1 MTEAS
6 QPQPLDLLLT
16 GATVLTGEGITG
28 DEAGVME
35 DAALGIRGG
44 RIVHLAPAAQ
54 PAPPALR
61 TLALPGRLV
70 TPGFVN
76 AHLHAVL
83 VMVRGVAADLGFA
96 PSYTPGVPKGTDAT
110 PEEARALAR
119 LGAVEALL
127 AGSTLVCDHFVH
139 ADATLEAMADLG
151 LRIHAGWRVHD
162 VDFSQVPKG
171 EWSFDAALGE
181 DLLRRTLDLHDRWDG
196 ARGGRIRVQM
206 AAHAPDTC
214 SSAFLRT
221 LAEVA
226 AKRGMR
232 VNTHL
237 AQSRVEVGRVK
248 AATGMTPAALLEETG
263 LLNDRLL
270 ATHCLYVD
278 ENDIARLA
286 RAGAHAVHVPKC
298 NAASGRLAPT
308 PALKAAGVNLALC
321 TDTQHGDM
329 VEAMRWALA
338 TGRIGQG
345 GVTAD
350 WQPADVF
357 RMATLGGAR
366 AVGMAD
372 EIGTLTVGKAADLVV
387 FDARRPHLRPLINP
401 LGTLVHTGRGG
412 DVEMVLVEGETLV
425 DGGRPVH
432 ADLEEICTEADKA
445 ARALWAR
452 A

>member
-1 MTEAS
+1 MTGT
-6 QPQPLDLLLT
+6 LDLLLT
-16 GATVLTGEGITG
+16 GAIALTGEAANSLI
-28 DEAGVME
+28 D
-35 DAALGIRGG
+35 DAAIGIRDG
-44 RIVHLAPAAQ
+44 RIVHLAPASEPCPEAR
-54 PAPPALR
+54 R
-61 TLALPGRLV
+61 TRHLPGRLV

-127 AGSTLVCDHFVH
+127 SGSTLVCDHFVH
-139 ADATLEAMADLG
+139 AEATLDAIAELG
-151 LRIHAGWRVHD
+151 LRVHAGWRVHD
-162 VDFSQVPKG
+162 VDFSRVAQG
-171 EWSFDAALGE
+171 EWRFDAAIGE
-181 DLLRRTLDLHDRWDG
+181 DLLRRTLDLHDRWHG
-196 ARGGRIRVQM
+196 AKDGRIQVQM

-214 SSAFLRT
+214 SPGFLRT
-221 LAEVA
+221 IAGEA
-226 AKRGMR
+226 AARGMR

-237 AQSRVEVGRVK
+237 AQSRIEVERVK
-248 AATGMTPAALLEETG
+248 AATGLSPAALLEETG

-278 ENDIARLA
+278 EADIARLA

-338 TGRIGQG
+338 TARIRQG

-372 EIGTLTVGKAADLVV
+372 AIGTLAVGKKADLVV
-387 FDARRPHLRPLINP
+387 FDTRRPHLRPLVNP
-401 LGTLVHTGRGG
+401 LGTLVHTGQGR
-412 DVEMVLVEGETLV
+412 DVEMVLVDGETLV
-425 DGGRPVH
+425 EDGRPVR
-432 ADLEEICTEADKA
+432 ADLDEICTEADKA

>member
-1 MTEAS
+1 MTGAI
-6 QPQPLDLLLT
+6 QPLDLLLT
-16 GATVLTGEGITG
+16 GATVVTGEAIIGNG
-28 DEAGVME
+28 AGVME

-44 RIVHLAPAAQ
+44 RIVHLAPSAQ
-54 PAPPALR
+54 PVPPAKW

-139 ADATLEAMADLG
+139 ADATLEAMAELG

-162 VDFSQVPKG
+162 VDFARVPNG

-196 ARGGRIRVQM
+196 AGGGRIRVQM

-214 SSAFLRT
+214 SPAFLRR
-221 LAEVA
+221 LGEVA
-226 AKRGMR
+226 AERGMR

-237 AQSRVEVGRVK
+237 AQSRVEVERVK
-248 AATGMTPAALLEETG
+248 AATGLTPAALLEETG

-278 ENDIARLA
+278 EADIARLA
-286 RAGAHAVHVPKC
+286 RSGAHAVHVPKC

-338 TGRIGQG
+338 TGRILQG

-372 EIGTLTVGKAADLVV
+372 EIGTLAVGKAADLVV
-387 FDARRPHLRPLINP
+387 FDARRPHLRPLTNP
-401 LGTLVHTGRGG
+401 LGTLVHTGRGS
-412 DVEMVLVEGETLV
+412 DVEMVLVDGETLV
-425 DGGRPVH
+425 DGGRPVR

>member
-1 MTEAS
+1 MTGR
-6 QPQPLDLLLT
+6 LDLLLT
-16 GATVLTGEGITG
+16 GVTALTGETLGSVV
-28 DEAGVME
+28 D
-35 DAALGIRGG
+35 DAAIGIRDG
-44 RIVHLAPAAQ
+44 RIVHLAPEAEGLPAA
-54 PAPPALR
+54 AETR
-61 TLALPGRLV
+61 RLPGRVV

-127 AGSTLVCDHFVH
+127 SGSTLICDHFVH
-139 ADATLEAMADLG
+139 ADATLDAIAELG
-151 LRIHAGWRVHD
+151 LRVHASWRVHD
-162 VDFSQVPKG
+162 VDFARVAQG
-171 EWSFDAALGE
+171 EWRFDPAIGN
-181 DLLRRTLDLHDRWDG
+181 DLLRRTLDLHDRWNG
-196 ARGGRIRVQM
+196 ANGGRIRVQM

-214 SSAFLRT
+214 SPAFLRT
-221 LAEVA
+221 LAEEA
-226 AKRGMR
+226 ATRSMR

-237 AQSRVEVGRVK
+237 AQSRVEVERVK
-248 AATGMTPAALLEETG
+248 ASTGLTPAELLDECG
-263 LLNDRLL
+263 LMNDRLL
-270 ATHCLYVD
+270 ATHCLYVED
-278 ENDIARLA
+278 ADIARLA

-308 PALKAAGVNLALC
+308 PKLKAAGVNLALC

-338 TGRIGQG
+338 TARIQQG

-357 RMATLGGAR
+357 RMATLGGAQ

-372 EIGTLTVGKAADLVV
+372 EIGTLAVGKKADLVV
-387 FDARRPHLRPLINP
+387 FDTRRPHLRPLMNP
-401 LGTLVHTGRGG
+401 LGTLVHTAQGR
-412 DVEMVLVEGETLV
+412 DVEMVLVDGETLV
-425 DGGRPVH
+425 EDGRPVR
-432 ADLEEICTEADKA
+432 ADLNDICIEADKA

>member
-1 MTEAS
+1 MSAGL
-6 QPQPLDLLLT
+6 LDLLLT
-16 GATVLTGEGITG
+16 GATVLTGEM
-28 DEAGVME
+28 AGSIIE
-35 DAALGIRGG
+35 DAVLGIRDG
-44 RIVHLAPAAQ
+44 RIAHLAPASQ
-54 PAPPALR
+54 PCPPAKVVR
-61 TLALPGRLV
+61 SLPGRLV

-96 PSYTPGVPKGTDAT
+96 PSYTPGIPKGTDAT

-139 ADATLEAMADLG
+139 ADATLDAIAELG
-151 LRIHAGWRVHD
+151 LRVHAGWRVHD
-162 VDFSQVPKG
+162 VNFARVANG
-171 EWSFDAALGE
+171 EWSFDASIGD
-181 DLLRRTLDLHDRWDG
+181 DLLRRTLDLHDRWHG
-196 ARGGRIRVQM
+196 VNGGRIQVQM

-214 SSAFLRT
+214 SPAFLRT
-221 LAEVA
+221 IAAEA
-226 AKRGMR
+226 AARDMR

-237 AQSRVEVGRVK
+237 AQSRVEVERVK
-248 AATGMTPAALLEETG
+248 ASTGLTPAELLEETG

-270 ATHCLYVD
+270 ATHCLYVSD
-278 ENDIARLA
+278 TDIARIA
-286 RAGAHAVHVPKC
+286 RSGAHAVHVPKC

-338 TGRIGQG
+338 TARIQQG

-357 RMATLGGAR
+357 RMATLGGAK

-372 EIGTLTVGKAADLVV
+372 DLGTLAVGKKADLVV
-387 FDARRPHLRPLINP
+387 FDTRRPHLRPLVNP
-401 LGTLVHTGRGG
+401 LGTLVHTGQGR
-412 DVEMVLVEGETLV
+412 DVEMVLVDGETLV
-425 DGGRPVH
+425 EDGRPVR
-432 ADLEEICTEADKA
+432 ADLDRICTEADQA

>member
-1 MTEAS
+1 MTA
-6 QPQPLDLLLT
+6 PLDLLLI
-16 GATVLTGEGITG
+16 GALALTGEANSLI
-28 DEAGVME
+28 D
-35 DAALGIRGG
+35 DAAIGVRDG
-44 RIVHLAPAAQ
+44 RIAHLAPASEPCPEAR
-54 PAPPALR
+54 R
-61 TLALPGRLV
+61 TLSLPGRLI

-76 AHLHAVL
+76 AHLHAAL

-127 AGSTLVCDHFVH
+127 SGSTLICDHFVH
-139 ADATLEAMADLG
+139 AEATLDAIAELG
-151 LRIHAGWRVHD
+151 LRVHAGWRVHD
-162 VDFSQVPKG
+162 VDFSRVAQG
-171 EWSFDAALGE
+171 EWRFDAAIGE
-181 DLLRRTLDLHDRWDG
+181 DLLRRTLDLHDRWHG
-196 ARGGRIRVQM
+196 ARDGRIQVQM

-214 SSAFLRT
+214 SPGFLRV
-221 LAEVA
+221 LAGEA
-226 AKRGMR
+226 AARGMR

-237 AQSRVEVGRVK
+237 AQSRVEVERVK
-248 AATGMTPAALLEETG
+248 AATDLSPAALLEETG

-278 ENDIARLA
+278 ESDIARLA

-338 TGRIGQG
+338 TARIQQG

-372 EIGTLTVGKAADLVV
+372 DIGTLALGKKADLLV
-387 FDARRPHLRPLINP
+387 FDTRRPHLRPLVNP
-401 LGTLVHTGRGG
+401 LGTLVHTGQGR
-412 DVEMVLVEGETLV
+412 DVEMVLVDGETLV
-425 DGGRPVH
+425 EDGRPVR
-432 ADLEEICTEADKA
+432 ADLEEICIEADKA

>member
-1 MTEAS
+1 MTET
-6 QPQPLDLLLT
+6 LDLLLT
-16 GATVLTGEGITG
+16 GVLALTGEAANSLI
-28 DEAGVME
+28 D
-35 DAALGIRGG
+35 DAAIGIRDG
-44 RIVHLAPAAQ
+44 RITHLAPASDPCPEAR
-54 PAPPALR
+54 R
-61 TLALPGRLV
+61 TRHLPGRLV

-110 PEEARALAR
+110 PDEARALAR

-127 AGSTLVCDHFVH
+127 SGSTLVCDHFVH
-139 ADATLEAMADLG
+139 AEATLDAIAELG
-151 LRIHAGWRVHD
+151 LRVHAGWRVHD
-162 VDFSQVPKG
+162 VDFSRVAQG
-171 EWSFDAALGE
+171 EWRFDAAIGE
-181 DLLRRTLDLHDRWDG
+181 DLLRRTLDLHDRWHG
-196 ARGGRIRVQM
+196 AKDGRIQVQM

-214 SSAFLRT
+214 SPGFLRT
-221 LAEVA
+221 LAAEA
-226 AKRGMR
+226 AARGMR

-237 AQSRVEVGRVK
+237 AQSRVEVERVK
-248 AATGMTPAALLEETG
+248 AATGLGPAALLEETG

-278 ENDIARLA
+278 EADIARLA

-338 TGRIGQG
+338 TARIRQG

-372 EIGTLTVGKAADLVV
+372 DIGTLTLGKKADLVV
-387 FDARRPHLRPLINP
+387 FDTRRPHLRPLVNP
-401 LGTLVHTGRGG
+401 LGTLVHTGQGR
-412 DVEMVLVEGETLV
+412 DVEMVLVDGETLV
-425 DGGRPVH
+425 EDGRPVR
-432 ADLEEICTEADKA
+432 ADLERICTEADKA

>member
-1 MTEAS
+1 MNA
-6 QPQPLDLLLT
+6 PLDLLLT
-16 GATVLTGEGITG
+16 GAIALTGEANSLI
-28 DEAGVME
+28 D
-35 DAALGIRGG
+35 DAAIGIRDG
-44 RIVHLAPAAQ
+44 RIVHLAPACEPCPEAR
-54 PAPPALR
+54 R
-61 TLALPGRLV
+61 TLHLPGRLI

-127 AGSTLVCDHFVH
+127 SGSTLVCDHFVH
-139 ADATLEAMADLG
+139 AEATLDAIAELG
-151 LRIHAGWRVHD
+151 LRVHAGWRVHD
-162 VDFSQVPKG
+162 VDFSRVAQG
-171 EWSFDAALGE
+171 EWRFDAAIGE
-181 DLLRRTLDLHDRWDG
+181 DLLRRTLDLHDRWHG
-196 ARGGRIRVQM
+196 ARDGRIQVQM

-214 SSAFLRT
+214 SPGFLRT
-221 LAEVA
+221 IAAEA
-226 AKRGMR
+226 SARGMR

-237 AQSRVEVGRVK
+237 AQSRVEVERVK
-248 AATGMTPAALLEETG
+248 AATGLSPAALLEETG

-278 ENDIARLA
+278 EADIARLA

-338 TGRIGQG
+338 TARIQQG

-372 EIGTLTVGKAADLVV
+372 EIGTLAVGKKADLVV
-387 FDARRPHLRPLINP
+387 FDTRRPHLRPLVNP
-401 LGTLVHTGRGG
+401 LGTLVHTGQGR
-412 DVEMVLVEGETLV
+412 DVEMVLVDGETLV
-425 DGGRPVH
+425 EGGRPVR
-432 ADLEEICTEADKA
+432 ADLEQICIEADKA

>member
-1 MTEAS
+1 MTGR
-6 QPQPLDLLLT
+6 LDLLLT
-16 GATVLTGEGITG
+16 GVTALTGEAVGSVI
-28 DEAGVME
+28 E
-35 DAALGIRGG
+35 DAAIGIHDG
-44 RIVHLAPAAQ
+44 RIVHLAPASEGL
-54 PAPPALR
+54 PAAAEVR
-61 TLALPGRLV
+61 HLPGRVV

-127 AGSTLVCDHFVH
+127 SGSTLICDHFVH
-139 ADATLEAMADLG
+139 ADATLDAIADLG
-151 LRIHAGWRVHD
+151 LRVHASWRVHD
-162 VDFSQVPKG
+162 VDFARVAQG
-171 EWSFDAALGE
+171 EWRFDPAIGS
-181 DLLRRTLDLHDRWDG
+181 DLLLRTLDLHARWNG
-196 ARGGRIRVQM
+196 ANNGRIRVQM

-214 SSAFLRT
+214 SPAFLRT
-221 LAEVA
+221 LGEEADA
-226 AKRGMR
+226 RSMH

-237 AQSRVEVGRVK
+237 AQSRVEVERVK
-248 AATGMTPAALLEETG
+248 ASTGLTPAELLEECG

-270 ATHCLYVD
+270 ATHCLYVED
-278 ENDIARLA
+278 ADIARLA

-308 PALKAAGVNLALC
+308 PKLKEAGVNLALC

-338 TGRIGQG
+338 TARIQQG

-366 AVGMAD
+366 AVGMAE
-372 EIGTLTVGKAADLVV
+372 EIGTLAVGKAADLVV
-387 FDARRPHLRPLINP
+387 FDTRRPHLRPLMNP
-401 LGTLVHTGRGG
+401 LGTLVHTAQGR
-412 DVEMVLVEGETLV
+412 DVEMVLVDGETLV
-425 DGGRPVH
+425 EDGRPVH
-432 ADLEEICTEADKA
+432 ADLNDICIEADKA

>member
-1 MTEAS
+1 MTGR
-6 QPQPLDLLLT
+6 LDLLLT
-16 GATVLTGEGITG
+16 GVTALTGETLGSVV
-28 DEAGVME
+28 D
-35 DAALGIRGG
+35 DAAIGIRDG
-44 RIVHLAPAAQ
+44 RIVHLAPESEGLPAA
-54 PAPPALR
+54 AETR
-61 TLALPGRLV
+61 RLPGRVV

-127 AGSTLVCDHFVH
+127 SGSTLICDHFVH
-139 ADATLEAMADLG
+139 ADATLDAIAELG
-151 LRIHAGWRVHD
+151 LRVHASWRVHD
-162 VDFSQVPKG
+162 VDFARVAQG
-171 EWSFDAALGE
+171 EWRFDPAIGN
-181 DLLRRTLDLHDRWDG
+181 DLLRRTLDLHDRWNG
-196 ARGGRIRVQM
+196 ANGGRIRVQM

-214 SSAFLRT
+214 SPAFLRT
-221 LAEVA
+221 LAEEA
-226 AKRGMR
+226 ATRSMR

-237 AQSRVEVGRVK
+237 AQSRVEVERVK
-248 AATGMTPAALLEETG
+248 ASTGLTPAELLDECG
-263 LLNDRLL
+263 LMNDRLL
-270 ATHCLYVD
+270 ATHCLYVED
-278 ENDIARLA
+278 ADIARLA

-308 PALKAAGVNLALC
+308 PKLKAAGVNLALC

-338 TGRIGQG
+338 TARIQQG

-357 RMATLGGAR
+357 RMATLGGAQ

-372 EIGTLTVGKAADLVV
+372 EIGTLALGKKADLVV
-387 FDARRPHLRPLINP
+387 FDTRRPHLRPLMNP
-401 LGTLVHTGRGG
+401 LGTLVHTAQGR
-412 DVEMVLVEGETLV
+412 DVEMVLVDGETLV
-425 DGGRPVH
+425 EDGRPVR
-432 ADLEEICTEADKA
+432 ADLNDICIEADKA

>member
-1 MTEAS
+1 M
-6 QPQPLDLLLT
+6 QPEPPPAPPLDLLLT
-16 GATVLTGEGITG
+16 GVTAITG
-28 DEAGVME
+28 DPALGIVE
-35 DAALGIRGG
+35 DAAIGIRDG
-44 RIVHLAPAAQ
+44 RIAHLTAASAGLPAA
-54 PAPPALR
+54 AR
-61 TLALPGRLV
+61 TLHRPGRLV

-119 LGAVEALL
+119 LGVAEALL
-127 AGSTLVCDHFVH
+127 SGSTLVCDHFVH
-139 ADATLEAMADLG
+139 AEATLEAVAELG
-151 LRIHAGWRVHD
+151 LRVHAGWRVHD
-162 VDFSQVPKG
+162 VDFARVPQG
-171 EWSFDAALGE
+171 EWCFDAGIGE
-181 DLLRRTLDLHDRWDG
+181 DLLGRTLDLHDRWHG
-196 ARGGRIRVQM
+196 ALNGRIAVQM

-214 SSAFLRT
+214 SPGFLRT
-221 LAEVA
+221 LAAEA
-226 AKRGMR
+226 SARGMR

-237 AQSRVEVGRVK
+237 AQSRVEVERVR
-248 AATGMTPAALLEETG
+248 ASTGLSPAALMEEAG

-278 ENDIARLA
+278 ADDIARLA

-329 VEAMRWALA
+329 VETMRWALA
-338 TGRIGQG
+338 TARIGQG

-357 RMATLGGAR
+357 RMATLGGAE

-372 EIGTLTVGKAADLVV
+372 RIGTLTVGKCADLVV
-387 FDARRPHLRPLINP
+387 FDSRRPHLRPQTNP
-401 LGTLVHTGRGG
+401 LGTLVHTGQGR
-412 DVEMVLVEGETLV
+412 DVEMVMVDGETLV
-425 DGGRPVH
+425 EDGRLLR
-432 ADLEEICTEADKA
+432 ADLERICIKADEA

>member
-1 MTEAS
+1 MSADITAG
-6 QPQPLDLLLT
+6 PLDLLLT
-16 GATVLTGEGITG
+16 GATVLTGETTG
-28 DEAGVME
+28 TIVE
-35 DAALGIRGG
+35 DAAIGIRDG
-44 RIVHLAPAAQ
+44 RIVHLAPASKPFPSAKVT
-54 PAPPALR
+54 R
-61 TLALPGRLV
+61 ALPGRLV
-70 TPGFVN
+70 TPGFIN

-96 PSYTPGVPKGTDAT
+96 PSYTPGIPKGTDAT

-127 AGSTLVCDHFVH
+127 SGSTLVCDHFVH
-139 ADATLEAMADLG
+139 ADATLDAIAELG
-151 LRIHAGWRVHD
+151 LRVHAGWRVHD
-162 VDFSQVPKG
+162 VDFARVANG
-171 EWSFDAALGE
+171 EWSFDAAIGD
-181 DLLRRTLDLHDRWDG
+181 DLLRRTLDLHDRWHG
-196 ARGGRIRVQM
+196 ANGGRIQVQM

-214 SSAFLRT
+214 SPAFLRT
-221 LAEVA
+221 IAGEA
-226 AKRGMR
+226 AARNMR

-237 AQSRVEVGRVK
+237 AQSRVEVERVK
-248 AATGMTPAALLEETG
+248 ASTGLSPAELLDEVG

-270 ATHCLYVD
+270 ATHCLYVSD
-278 ENDIARLA
+278 TDIARLA
-286 RAGAHAVHVPKC
+286 ASGAHAVHVPKC

-338 TGRIGQG
+338 TARIQQG

-357 RMATLGGAR
+357 RMATLGGAK

-372 EIGTLTVGKAADLVV
+372 DIGTLAVGKKADLVV
-387 FDARRPHLRPLINP
+387 FDTRRPHLRPLVNP
-401 LGTLVHTGRGG
+401 LGTLVHTGQGR
-412 DVEMVLVEGETLV
+412 DVEMVLVDGETLV
-425 DGGRPVH
+425 EDGRPVR
-432 ADLEEICTEADKA
+432 ADLDRICIEADQA

-452 A
+452 ARA

>member
-1 MTEAS
+1 MMSADMTAG
-6 QPQPLDLLLT
+6 PLDLLLT
-16 GATVLTGEGITG
+16 GATVLTGETTG
-28 DEAGVME
+28 SIIE
-35 DAALGIRGG
+35 DAAIGIRDG
-44 RIVHLAPAAQ
+44 RIAHLAPAST
-54 PAPPALR
+54 PCPPAKATR
-61 TLALPGRLV
+61 ALPGRLV

-96 PSYTPGVPKGTDAT
+96 PSYTPGIPKGTDAT

-127 AGSTLVCDHFVH
+127 SGSTLVCDHFVH
-139 ADATLEAMADLG
+139 ADATLDAIAELG
-151 LRIHAGWRVHD
+151 LRVHAGWRVHD
-162 VDFSQVPKG
+162 VDFARVANG
-171 EWSFDAALGE
+171 EWSFDSNIGD
-181 DLLRRTLDLHDRWDG
+181 DLLRRTLDLYERWHG
-196 ARGGRIRVQM
+196 ANGGRIQVQM

-214 SSAFLRT
+214 SPAFLRT
-221 LAEVA
+221 IAQEA
-226 AKRGMR
+226 SARNMR

-237 AQSRVEVGRVK
+237 AQSRVEVERVK
-248 AATGMTPAALLEETG
+248 ASTGLTPAELLEETG

-270 ATHCLYVD
+270 ATHCLYVSD
-278 ENDIARLA
+278 TDIARLA
-286 RAGAHAVHVPKC
+286 RSGAHAVHVPKC

-338 TGRIGQG
+338 TARIQQG

-357 RMATLGGAR
+357 CMATLGGAQ
-366 AVGMAD
+366 AVGMAED
-372 EIGTLTVGKAADLVV
+372 IGTLAVGKKADLVV
-387 FDARRPHLRPLINP
+387 FDTRRPHLRPLVNP
-401 LGTLVHTGRGG
+401 LGTLVHTAQGR
-412 DVEMVLVEGETLV
+412 DVEMVMVDGETLV
-425 DGGRPVH
+425 EDGRPVR
-432 ADLEEICTEADKA
+432 ADLDRICTEADKA

>member
-16 GATVLTGEGITG
+16 GATIITG

-35 DAALGIRGG
+35 DAALGIRDG

-54 PAPPALR
+54 AAPPAKR

-139 ADATLEAMADLG
+139 ADATLDAMADLG

-162 VDFSQVPKG
+162 VDFARVPKG
-171 EWSFDAALGE
+171 DWSFDAALGE

-196 ARGGRIRVQM
+196 AGGGRIRVQM

-214 SSAFLRT
+214 SPAFLRR
-221 LAEVA
+221 LAEA
-226 AKRGMR
+226 AAERGMR

-237 AQSRVEVGRVK
+237 AQSRVEVERVK
-248 AATGMTPAALLEETG
+248 AATGMTPAALLAETG

-278 ENDIARLA
+278 EHDIARLA

-372 EIGTLTVGKAADLVV
+372 EIGTLAVGKAADLVV

-432 ADLEEICTEADKA
+432 ADLEEICIEADKA

>member
-1 MTEAS
+1 MTA
-6 QPQPLDLLLT
+6 QLDLLLT
-16 GATVLTGEGITG
+16 GATVITGEPETGIL
-28 DEAGVME
+28 E
-35 DAALGIRGG
+35 DAAIGVRDG
-44 RIVHLAPAAQ
+44 RIVHLAPAAEGL
-54 PAPPALR
+54 PTAAR
-61 TLALPGRLV
+61 TLHRPGRLV

-127 AGSTLVCDHFVH
+127 SGSTLICDHFVH
-139 ADATLEAMADLG
+139 ADATLDAIAELG
-151 LRIHAGWRVHD
+151 LRVHAGWRVHD
-162 VDFSQVPKG
+162 VDFSRVPQG
-171 EWSFDAALGE
+171 EWRFDPAIGG
-181 DLLRRTLDLHDRWDG
+181 DLLRRTLDLHDRWHG
-196 ARGGRIRVQM
+196 AHGGRIQVQM

-214 SSAFLRT
+214 SPGFLRT
-221 LAEVA
+221 LAAEA
-226 AKRGMR
+226 SARGMR

-237 AQSRVEVGRVK
+237 AQSRVEVERVT
-248 AATGMTPAALLEETG
+248 ASTGLSPTALLEETG

-278 ENDIARLA
+278 ADDIARLA

-308 PALKAAGVNLALC
+308 PALKAAGVNIALC

-338 TGRIGQG
+338 TARIGQG

-366 AVGMAD
+366 AVGMAGD
-372 EIGTLTVGKAADLVV
+372 IGTLAIGKKADLVV
-387 FDARRPHLRPLINP
+387 LDTRRPHLRPMINP
-401 LGTLVHTGRGG
+401 LGTLVHTGQGR
-412 DVEMVLVEGETLV
+412 DVEMVLVDGETVV
-425 DGGRPVH
+425 DDGRPVR
-432 ADLEEICTEADKA
+432 ADLERICIEADKA

>member
-1 MTEAS
+1 MNA
-6 QPQPLDLLLT
+6 PLDLLLT
-16 GATVLTGEGITG
+16 GAIALTGEANSLI
-28 DEAGVME
+28 D
-35 DAALGIRGG
+35 DAAIGIRDG
-44 RIVHLAPAAQ
+44 RIVHLAPACEPCPEAR
-54 PAPPALR
+54 R
-61 TLALPGRLV
+61 TLHLPGRLI

-127 AGSTLVCDHFVH
+127 SGSTLVCDHFVH
-139 ADATLEAMADLG
+139 AEATLDAIAELG
-151 LRIHAGWRVHD
+151 LRVHAGWRVHD
-162 VDFSQVPKG
+162 VDFSRVAQG
-171 EWSFDAALGE
+171 EWRFDAAIGE
-181 DLLRRTLDLHDRWDG
+181 DLLRRTLDLHDRWHG
-196 ARGGRIRVQM
+196 ARDGRIQVQM

-214 SSAFLRT
+214 SPGFLRT
-221 LAEVA
+221 IAAEA
-226 AKRGMR
+226 SARGMR

-237 AQSRVEVGRVK
+237 AQSRVEVERIT
-248 AATGMTPAALLEETG
+248 AATGLSPAALLEETG

-278 ENDIARLA
+278 EADIARLA

-338 TGRIGQG
+338 TARIQQG

-372 EIGTLTVGKAADLVV
+372 EIGTLAVGKKADLVV
-387 FDARRPHLRPLINP
+387 FDTRRPHLRPLVNP
-401 LGTLVHTGRGG
+401 LGTLVHTGQGR
-412 DVEMVLVEGETLV
+412 DVEMVLVDGETLV
-425 DGGRPVH
+425 EDGRPVR
-432 ADLEEICTEADKA
+432 ADLEQICIEADKA

>member
-1 MTEAS
+1 MTDAS
-6 QPQPLDLLLT
+6 QPLDLLLA
-16 GATVLTGEGITG
+16 GATVITG

-35 DAALGIRGG
+35 DAALGIRDG
-44 RIVHLAPAAQ
+44 RIVHLAPTAQ
-54 PAPPALR
+54 PAPPAKR

-139 ADATLEAMADLG
+139 ADATLDAMADLG

-162 VDFSQVPKG
+162 VDFSRVPKG
-171 EWSFDAALGE
+171 DWSFDAALGD

-214 SSAFLRT
+214 SPAFLRR
-221 LAEVA
+221 LSEAAAE
-226 AKRGMR
+226 RGMR

-237 AQSRVEVGRVK
+237 AQSRVEVERVK
-248 AATGMTPAALLEETG
+248 AATGMTPAALLAETG

-278 ENDIARLA
+278 EHDIARLA
-286 RAGAHAVHVPKC
+286 RSGAHAVHVPKC

-338 TGRIGQG
+338 TGRILQG

-372 EIGTLTVGKAADLVV
+372 EIGTLVVGKAADLVV
-387 FDARRPHLRPLINP
+387 FDTRRPHLRPLINP

-432 ADLEEICTEADKA
+432 ADLEEICIEADKA

>member
-1 MTEAS
+1 MNA
-6 QPQPLDLLLT
+6 PLDLLLT
-16 GATVLTGEGITG
+16 GAIALTGEAASLI
-28 DEAGVME
+28 D
-35 DAALGIRGG
+35 DAAIGIRDG
-44 RIVHLAPAAQ
+44 RIVHLAPASDPCPEAR
-54 PAPPALR
+54 R
-61 TLALPGRLV
+61 TLHLPGRLI

-127 AGSTLVCDHFVH
+127 SGSTLVCDHFVH
-139 ADATLEAMADLG
+139 AEATLDAIAELG
-151 LRIHAGWRVHD
+151 LRVHAGWRVHD
-162 VDFSQVPKG
+162 VDFSRVAQG
-171 EWSFDAALGE
+171 EWRFDAAIGE
-181 DLLRRTLDLHDRWDG
+181 DLLRRTLDLHDRWHG
-196 ARGGRIRVQM
+196 AKDGRIQVQM

-214 SSAFLRT
+214 SPGFLRT
-221 LAEVA
+221 IAGEA
-226 AKRGMR
+226 AARGMR

-237 AQSRVEVGRVK
+237 AQSRVEVERVT
-248 AATGMTPAALLEETG
+248 AATGLSPAALLEETG

-278 ENDIARLA
+278 EADIARLA

-338 TGRIGQG
+338 TARVQQG

-372 EIGTLTVGKAADLVV
+372 EIGTLAVGKKADLVV
-387 FDARRPHLRPLINP
+387 FDTRRPHLRPLVNP
-401 LGTLVHTGRGG
+401 LGTLVHTGQGR
-412 DVEMVLVEGETLV
+412 DVEMVLVDGETLV
-425 DGGRPVH
+425 EDGRPVR
-432 ADLEEICTEADKA
+432 ADLERICIEADKA

>member
-1 MTEAS
+1 MTGTTGA
-6 QPQPLDLLLT
+6 QPLDLLLT
-16 GATVLTGEGITG
+16 GATIITG

-35 DAALGIRGG
+35 DAALGIRDG
-44 RIVHLAPAAQ
+44 RIVHLAPASQ
-54 PAPPALR
+54 PAPPSRR

-139 ADATLEAMADLG
+139 ADATLEAMAELG

-162 VDFSQVPKG
+162 VDFARVPKG
-171 EWSFDAALGE
+171 EWRFDAALGE

-196 ARGGRIRVQM
+196 ALGGRIRVQM

-214 SSAFLRT
+214 SPGFLRM
-221 LAEVA
+221 LAAEA
-226 AKRGMR
+226 AARGMR

-237 AQSRVEVGRVK
+237 AQSRVEVERVTT
-248 AATGMTPAALLEETG
+248 ATGLTPAALLEETG

-278 ENDIARLA
+278 ETDIARLA

-372 EIGTLTVGKAADLVV
+372 EIGTLAVGKVADLVV

-412 DVEMVLVEGETLV
+412 DVEMVLVDGETLV
-425 DGGRPVH
+425 EDGRPVR